1 MLAFFRKR
9 VHLMPKISKVKAWVI
24 GQIEGVMKTE
34 FRLGIRTSTRPDF
47 IEGVRAM
54 LIDKDQVQLLAA
66 TPSIG
71 IRKNGTLI

>member
-9 VHLMPKISKVKAWVI
+9 GHLMPKISKVKAWVI
-24 GQIEGVMKTE
+24 GQIEGVMKVE

-47 IEGVRAM
+47 IEGVRAV
-54 LIDKDQVQLLAA
+54 LVDKDQVQLLAA